1 VDAEAV
7 PCWCPCQPGVVSCSL
22 RLDRRAFVPGED
34 ISVVVDIQNAS
45 RKQIASSYVAMT
57 QVHTHTSPSIGFNAN
72 DDTSPAIFG
81 SAWMKYLISP
91 AKFVM
96 FLLQSHAKRHGS

>member
-72 DDTSPAIFG
+72 DDRSPAVFG
-81 SAWMKYLISP
+81 SAVDEVSYIPGKVCHVS
-91 AKFVM
+91 AAV
-96 FLLQSHAKRHGS
+96 AC